1 MKKLYTLMIML
12 AMVMTLVG
20 CSTNS
25 ASTTETQN
33 TLASTGVLTLR
44 VNPEIAISYDENGKV
59 IDVKGVN
66 DDGKAIAS
74 DTSSYVGKETRA
86 VVAELLTKIGEAG
99 YLVEEVEGE
108 KRQVIIE
115 IEEGSVIPYTSFVDD
130 VVSEVKVTI
139 DTHKW
144 QNQIDLRNETDYGIT
159 SYVDTDYGPDSDGF
173 TDYDD
178 TDYGPNNDGVTDY
191 DNTDYGP
198 NNDGVT
204 DYDNTDYGPNND
216 GVTDYDDTDYGPNN
230 DGVTDYSYTN
240 YGTSNY
246 SSSDYSNSNY
256 GDSAYDD

>member
-1 MKKLYTLMIML
+1 MKKLCTLIITL

-25 ASTTETQN
+25 VSTTETQN
-33 TLASTGVLTLR
+33 TLTGTGVLTLR
-44 VNPEIAISYDENGKV
+44 VNPEIAISYDENGDV
-59 IDVKGVN
+59 IDVRGVN
-66 DDGKAIAS
+66 DDGKAIVE
-74 DTSSYVGKETRA
+74 DDGQYIGKETRV

-99 YLVEEVEGE
+99 YLVDEVESE

-115 IEEGSVIPYTSFVDD
+115 IEEGSVIPYTTFVDD
-130 VVSEVKVTI
+130 VVTEVKTTV
-139 DTHKW
+139 DEHKW

-173 TDYDD
+173 TDYND

-191 DNTDYGP
+191 G
-198 NNDGVT
+198 
-204 DYDNTDYGPNND
+204 
-216 GVTDYDDTDYGPNN
+216 
-230 DGVTDYSYTN
+230 YTN

-246 SSSDYSNSNY
+246 STSNYGSSNYSDSNY

>member
-25 ASTTETQN
+25 TSTTETQN
-33 TLASTGVLTLR
+33 TLTSTGVLTLR
-44 VNPEIAISYDENGKV
+44 VNPEIAISYDENGYV

-66 DDGKAIAS
+66 DDGKAIVS
-74 DTSSYVGKETRA
+74 DTSSYIGKETRA

-130 VVSEVKVTI
+130 VVSEVKVTV

-159 SYVDTDYGPDSDGF
+159 SYIDTDYGPDSDGF
-173 TDYDD
+173 TDYND

-191 DNTDYGP
+191 DDSDYGV

-204 DYDNTDYGPNND
+204 N
-216 GVTDYDDTDYGPNN
+216 YDDTDYGPNG